1 MIRAAAWG
9 CDMARYTA
17 EDLIASIDDMTAPRL
32 THYVELQVLRPV
44 IADGGATFRE
54 VDHARARLLHWMMA
68 PLVVAMWRFQISRS
82 LRVTPVSAPST
93 KTTALA
99 EGMSERVSSGSAP
112 TALSPGVSRML
123 RP

>member
-17 EDLIASIDDMTAPRL
+17 EDLIASIDDLTAPRL

-54 VDHARARLLHWMMA
+54 VDQARARLLCD
-68 PLVVAMWRFQISRS
+68 LTEDYG
-82 LRVTPVSAPST
+82 LDGD
-93 KTTALA
+93 ALA
-99 EGMSERVSSGSAP
+99 LVMQLLDEMHGLRGEMQALMSAVAEEPDEARLRLTRRVRIARGIERG
-112 TALSPGVSRML
+112 
-123 RP
+123 

>member
-17 EDLIASIDDMTAPRL
+17 EDLIASIDDLTAPRL

-54 VDHARARLLHWMMA
+54 VDHARARLLCDLTEDYGLDGDALSLMMST
-68 PLVVAMWRFQISRS
+68 LDEMHG
-82 LRVTPVSAPST
+82 LRGEMQALMS
-93 KTTALA
+93 ALA
-99 EGMSERVSSGSAP
+99 EETDETRQRI
-112 TALSPGVSRML
+112 TL
-123 RP
+123 RIRQLRRPV